1 MGASVYFTD
10 YNSDTNACGII
21 QGHAYSLLSAFT
33 MTDADGTD
41 HNMMMIRNPWGVTYY
56 SHTWN
61 AADVNW
67 TDELVA

>member
-10 YNSDTNACGII
+10 YDSDTNACGII

-33 MTDADGTD
+33 MTDADSVD
-41 HNMMMIRNPWGVTYY
+41 HNMMMIRNPWGITYY

-61 AADVNW
+61 ADDTNW